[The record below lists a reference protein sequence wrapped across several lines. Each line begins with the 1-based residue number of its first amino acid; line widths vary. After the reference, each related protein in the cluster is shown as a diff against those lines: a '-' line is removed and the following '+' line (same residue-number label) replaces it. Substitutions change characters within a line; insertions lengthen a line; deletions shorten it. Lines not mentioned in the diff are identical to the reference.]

1 MSPAGSGRF
10 RVACLSAV
18 SIPLVSIAL
27 VSASITPAQGA
38 ATQYVALGDSFAS
51 GVGTR
56 SYYADSGGCYRS
68 PKAYPVIDAA
78 RISAT
83 LSFKACSGAKTGD
96 VRANQLGT
104 LGIGTDYVSVQVG
117 GNDAGFSNV
126 ITTCAQPSWASNCNA
141 AIDKAQAFIR
151 NTLPGR
157 LDNVFSSIRA
167 KAPDASVVVVGYP
180 RLFNGQDCNAG
191 TWFSPK
197 EMTRLNATADL
208 LNSTTRNRAKALTFA
223 FANPTNVFLG
233 HAVCDSVE
241 WVNGLA
247 SPTRESYH
255 PNVKGQAGYADLVEN
270 HLS

>member
-1 MSPAGSGRF
+1 MTSTRSRRF
-10 RVACLSAV
+10 RNVSVSAV
-18 SIPLVSIAL
+18 SIPLVAIAL
-27 VSASITPAQGA
+27 ASVSSTAAQGVS
-38 ATQYVALGDSFAS
+38 TQYVALGDSFAS

-56 SYYADSGGCYRS
+56 TYYPDSGSCYRS

-83 LSFKACSGAKTGD
+83 LSFKACSGARTGD
-96 VRANQLGT
+96 VLANQLGT
-104 LGIGTDYVSVQVG
+104 LGIDTDYVSVQVG

-141 AIDKAQAFIR
+141 AIDKARAFIR
-151 NTLPGR
+151 TTLPGR
-157 LDNVFSSIRA
+157 LDNVYSSIRA
-167 KAPDASVVVVGYP
+167 KAPAASVVVVGYP
-180 RLFNGQDCNAG
+180 RLFNGEDCNAG
-191 TWFSPK
+191 TWFSPA

-208 LNSTTRNRAKALTFA
+208 LNATTENRADARTYA
-223 FANPTNVFLG
+223 FANPTNAYLA

-241 WVNGLA
+241 WVNGLS

-255 PNVKGQAGYADLVEN
+255 PNVKGQAGFADLVDN